1 MDIISKKSIKG
12 YISSKN
18 NLQGFLRIREII
30 PCTCSF
36 DANTQD
42 ATAENND
49 ILDGKTAYVKAN
61 KVIGTMTN
69 NKSVTGIISIKDE
82 KYNIPEGY
90 HNGLGTVSI
99 GSEEQDKI
107 ISENIRNGVTI
118 LGVKGNVVPSSGE
131 IVEKDINFYDY
142 DGTLLYSYTLEDIQT
157 LEELPKL
164 PSQKGLIC
172 QGWNWTLEEI
182 KNENSKVNVGAT
194 YITDDGKTRIYI
206 HLEERRSPIL
216 GLLIKG
222 TVIVD
227 WGDGETSTITNIDS
241 FNWKLVYTSEHT
253 YANSGDYII
262 TLEVNGSASISGN
275 SYCTYILRSA
285 NDSHTNHYVYANTI
299 KKIEIGNNISLS
311 DYAFNNCYSLLTI
324 TIPNGIT
331 KINSYAFHYCYSLSS
346 ISIPS
351 GVTSLYVETFYY
363 CYSLLTVSLPSSVI
377 LIDQRAFYYCY
388 CLKNINIPYGIT
400 KIYESVFQNCISL
413 LSILIPSSVTSI
425 DKYAFGYCYSLEN
438 ITLQFG
444 ITNIRDY
451 AFVSCYSL
459 KNISIP
465 ESVTNIGNYIFSNCT
480 TISNVAFSSSVIST
494 NFSGIFNYCNIIKN
508 VNIPYGVTKIGSNCF
523 DHCYSLLTITIPDG
537 VTNIG
542 ASAFNYCQSLSSIS
556 IPSSVTVIGSNAF
569 CYCTGILYYDFTNHT
584 SIPSLAGT
592 NAFSGIN
599 SDCQIRVPE
608 SLLDEWK
615 AATNW
620 SRYAKYMVGV

>member
-99 GSEEQDKI
+99 DSEEQDKI
-107 ISENIRNGVTI
+107 ISANIRNGVTI
-118 LGVKGNVVPSSGE
+118 LGVKGNVIPSSGE

-157 LEELPKL
+157 LEKLPKL

-216 GLLIKG
+216 GLRING

-227 WGDGETSTITNIDS
+227 WGDGETSTITNIGS
-241 FNWKLVYTSEHT
+241 SKLVYTSEHT
-253 YANSGDYII
+253 YSNSGDYII
-262 TLEVNGSASISGN
+262 TLEVDGSASISGD

-285 NDSHTNHYVYANTI
+285 INLYTNHYVYANTI
-299 KKIEIGNNISLS
+299 QKIEIGNNISLY

-331 KINSYAFHYCYSLSS
+331 KINSYAFYYCYSLSS

-351 GVTSLYVETFYY
+351 GVTSLYSKIFFN
-363 CYSLLTVSLPSSVI
+363 CYSLLTVSLPSSVK
-377 LIDQRAFYYCY
+377 LIDQHAFYDCY

-400 KIYESVFQNCISL
+400 KIYKYAFQNCRSL
-413 LSILIPSSVTSI
+413 LSISIPSSVTSI
-425 DKYAFGYCYSLEN
+425 DEYAFSYCYSLEN

-444 ITNIRDY
+444 ITNIGNF
-451 AFVSCYSL
+451 AFAGCWSL

-480 TISNVAFSSSVIST
+480 TISNVVFSSSVIST
-494 NFSGIFNYCNIIKN
+494 NFASIFDSCNIIKN
-508 VNIPYGVTKIGSNCF
+508 INIPHGITEIGSKCF
-523 DHCYSLLTITIPDG
+523 NNCYSLLTITIPDG

-542 ASAFNYCQSLSSIS
+542 ASAFKYCQSLSSIS
-556 IPSSVTVIGSNAF
+556 IPESVTVIGTNAF

-584 SIPSLAGT
+584 SIPSLIKT
-592 NAFSGIN
+592 DAFSGIN
-599 SDCQIRVPE
+599 SDCQIRVPK

-615 AATNW
+615 SATNW
-620 SRYAKYMVGV
+620 SAYAKYMVGV